1 MQTYYA
7 TTKSPLGNMQ
17 VVWNDDG
24 ITHIDFEDERPEP
37 QSEWKKVTASKSEA
51 VQQLNEYFSGKRK
64 DFKLPLAPAGT
75 DFQQKVWKALL
86 EIPYGTTTSYGE
98 LAKRIG
104 RPKAPRAVG
113 AANGQNPVAI
123 VIPCHRVIGSNG
135 KLTGYAGGLDRKE
148 ALLNLEGA

>member
-7 TTKSPLGNMQ
+7 ITKGPLGKMQ

-24 ITHIDFEDERPEP
+24 ITHIDFEDEMPEP
-37 QSEWKKVTASKSEA
+37 QSEWKKVSASKSEA
-51 VQQLNEYFSGKRK
+51 VLQLNEYFSGKRK

-75 DFQQKVWKALL
+75 DFQQKVWKALMD
-86 EIPYGTTTSYGE
+86 IPYGTTTSYGE

-104 RPKAPRAVG
+104 RPKASRAVG

-135 KLTGYAGGLDRKE
+135 KLTGYAGGLHRKE
-148 ALLNLEGA
+148 ALLNLECA